1 MIATAQEFKR
11 LRESADPEEYGRA
24 ASDEATLDVWL
35 EVIDEMPE
43 MPEMRFWVAQNKTV
57 PIEIHELL
65 SVSADAQVRG
75 MVARKRK
82 ITESIAVRLASDPI
96 QTVRAALAVN
106 AKLPDV
112 ARHILLSDPS
122 PLVQDALA
130 RRNQK
135 D

>member
-11 LRESADPEEYGRA
+11 LRESTDPEEYGRA
-24 ASDEATLDVWL
+24 ASDEASLEVWR
-35 EVIDEMPE
+35 EVIDE

-57 PIEIHELL
+57 PIEILELL
-65 SVSADAQVRG
+65 SVSTDAQVRG

-82 ITESIAVRLASDPI
+82 ITESIAVRLASDPD

-112 ARHILLSDPS
+112 ARNILLSDPS
-122 PLVQDALA
+122 PLVQDALV
-130 RRNQK
+130 RRNQN